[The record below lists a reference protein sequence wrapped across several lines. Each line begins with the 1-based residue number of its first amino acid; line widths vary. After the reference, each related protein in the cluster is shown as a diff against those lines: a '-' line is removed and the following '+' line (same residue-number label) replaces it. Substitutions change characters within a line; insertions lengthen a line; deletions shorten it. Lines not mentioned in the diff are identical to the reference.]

1 MIIIKSLFLLIIGFV
16 LLVKGADWFVEG
28 SAAIARK
35 LNIPEL
41 VIGLTI
47 VAMGT
52 SLPEAAVSITASLN
66 GNAGIA
72 VGNVAGSNIMNI
84 LIILGITSV
93 ITTIRIQKSTIRME
107 IPFLI
112 LVSAV
117 FLGFGMTGNRLS
129 GLEGVGFW
137 TLFVVYLVYLYVMSQ
152 RNESDPAEDEK
163 PMNRPVW
170 QCLILLVISAIMI
183 IKGSDLIVSGA
194 TDIAKVIGLSDRIIG
209 LTIVAFGTSLPEL
222 VTCITAARKNKAD
235 LAIGNI
241 VGSNI
246 FNILFVLGTASLITP
261 IPFES
266 KFVVDAA
273 FGIASAVILWLGSFR
288 KRELARPA
296 GIFMICVYAC
306 YFVKV
311 ML

>member
-1 MIIIKSLFLLIIGFV
+1 MIIIKSLFLLVIGFV

-137 TLFVVYLVYLYVMSQ
+137 GLFVVYLVYLYVMSQ

-273 FGIASAVILWLGSFR
+273 FGIAAAVILWLGSFR
-288 KRELARPA
+288 KRELARPT

>member
-1 MIIIKSLFLLIIGFV
+1 MIIIKSLFLLVIGFV

-112 LVSAV
+112 LISAV

-137 TLFVVYLVYLYVMSQ
+137 ALFVVYLVYLYVMSQ

-266 KFVVDAA
+266 KFIVDAA
-273 FGIASAVILWLGSFR
+273 FGIAAAVILWLGSFR

>member
-1 MIIIKSLFLLIIGFV
+1 MIIIKSLLLLVIGFV

-137 TLFVVYLVYLYVMSQ
+137 ALFVVYLVYLYVMSQ

-266 KFVVDAA
+266 KFIVDAA
-273 FGIASAVILWLGSFR
+273 FGIAAAVILWLGSFR

>member
-1 MIIIKSLFLLIIGFV
+1 MIIIKSLLLLVIGFV

-93 ITTIRIQKSTIRME
+93 ITTIKIQKSTIRME

-137 TLFVVYLVYLYVMSQ
+137 ALFVVYLVYLYVMSQ

-266 KFVVDAA
+266 KFIVDAA
-273 FGIASAVILWLGSFR
+273 FGIAAAVILWLGSFR

>member
-1 MIIIKSLFLLIIGFV
+1 MIIIKSLFLLVIGFV

-84 LIILGITSV
+84 LIILGITSA

-137 TLFVVYLVYLYVMSQ
+137 ALFVVYLVYLYVMSQ

-266 KFVVDAA
+266 KFIVDAS
-273 FGIASAVILWLGSFR
+273 FGIAAAVILWLGSFR

>member
-1 MIIIKSLFLLIIGFV
+1 MIIIKSLFLLVIGFV

-137 TLFVVYLVYLYVMSQ
+137 ALFVVYLVYLYVMSQ

-266 KFVVDAA
+266 KFIVDAA
-273 FGIASAVILWLGSFR
+273 FGIAAAVFLWLGSFR

-296 GIFMICVYAC
+296 GISMICVYAC

>member
-1 MIIIKSLFLLIIGFV
+1 MIIIKSLFLLVIGFV

-84 LIILGITSV
+84 LIILGITSA

-137 TLFVVYLVYLYVMSQ
+137 ALFVVYLVYLYVMSQ

-266 KFVVDAA
+266 KFIVDAA
-273 FGIASAVILWLGSFR
+273 FGIAAAVILWLGSFR

>member
-1 MIIIKSLFLLIIGFV
+1 MIIIKSLLLLVIGFV

-84 LIILGITSV
+84 MIILGITSV
-93 ITTIRIQKSTIRME
+93 ITTIKIQKSTIIME

-137 TLFVVYLVYLYVMSQ
+137 ALFVVYLVYLYVMSQ

-266 KFVVDAA
+266 KFIVDAA
-273 FGIASAVILWLGSFR
+273 FGIAAAVILWLGSFR

>member
-1 MIIIKSLFLLIIGFV
+1 MIIIKSLFLLVIGFV

-129 GLEGVGFW
+129 GFEGVGFW
-137 TLFVVYLVYLYVMSQ
+137 ALFVVYLVYLYVMSQ

-170 QCLILLVISAIMI
+170 QCLILLVISAVMI

-273 FGIASAVILWLGSFR
+273 FGIAAAVILWLGSFR

>member
-1 MIIIKSLFLLIIGFV
+1 MIIIKSLFLLVIGFV

-137 TLFVVYLVYLYVMSQ
+137 ALFVVYLVYLYVMSQ

-273 FGIASAVILWLGSFR
+273 FGIAAAIILWLGSFR

>member
-1 MIIIKSLFLLIIGFV
+1 MIIIKSLFLLVIGFV

-72 VGNVAGSNIMNI
+72 VGNVAGSNIMNV

-137 TLFVVYLVYLYVMSQ
+137 ALFVVYLVYLYVMSQ

-266 KFVVDAA
+266 KFIVDAA
-273 FGIASAVILWLGSFR
+273 FGIAAAVILWLGSFR

>member
-1 MIIIKSLFLLIIGFV
+1 MIIIKSLLLLVIGFV

-84 LIILGITSV
+84 MIILGITSV
-93 ITTIRIQKSTIRME
+93 ITTIKIQKSTIIME

-137 TLFVVYLVYLYVMSQ
+137 ALFVVYLVYLYVMSQ

-266 KFVVDAA
+266 KFIVDAA
-273 FGIASAVILWLGSFR
+273 FGIAATVILWLGSFR

>member
-1 MIIIKSLFLLIIGFV
+1 MIIIKSLFLLVIGFV
-16 LLVKGADWFVEG
+16 LLVKGADWFVEE

-137 TLFVVYLVYLYVMSQ
+137 ALFVVYLVYLYVMSQ

-266 KFVVDAA
+266 KFIVDAA
-273 FGIASAVILWLGSFR
+273 FGIAAAVILWLGSFR

>member
-1 MIIIKSLFLLIIGFV
+1 MIIIKSLFLLVIGFV

-137 TLFVVYLVYLYVMSQ
+137 ALFVVYLVYLYVMSQ

-266 KFVVDAA
+266 KFIVDAA
-273 FGIASAVILWLGSFR
+273 FGIAAAVILWLGSFR

>member
-1 MIIIKSLFLLIIGFV
+1 MIIIKSLLLLVIGFV

-93 ITTIRIQKSTIRME
+93 ITTIKIQKSTIIME

-137 TLFVVYLVYLYVMSQ
+137 ALFVVYLVYLYVMSQ

-266 KFVVDAA
+266 KFIVDAA
-273 FGIASAVILWLGSFR
+273 FGITAAVILWLGSFR